1 MSASAR
7 IRSRACIILRGAP
20 GARSRKEGVMPRD
33 DEIVELLTEIR
44 DGQRE
49 ALARQHEH
57 LELARAEAERMRR
70 IADEPVQLQRAGI
83 DRMRRISWIVLPI
96 ILLLIALVGW

>member
-1 MSASAR
+1 MA
-7 IRSRACIILRGAP
+7 
-20 GARSRKEGVMPRD
+20 RD

-49 ALARQHEH
+49 ALARQHEQ

-70 IADEPVQLQRAGI
+70 IADESVALQRAGI
-83 DRMRRISWIVLPI
+83 ERMKRMSRIVLPI
-96 ILLLIALVGW
+96 ILLLVALVVWLIFKYRLL